1 MAEFPD
7 LLINPNPNAPTLDA
21 SANQVRG
28 INFFDTIADRDAL
41 DATVRTLGALAV
53 IKDVDELYQYTGATL
68 SDTDWQDA
76 ANWLGIGS
84 AGGGGVQNLNNLN
97 GNVSLVEGTN
107 VTLDV
112 LTGTNEIQIN
122 ASGGGGS
129 TDGID
134 VSFVVRDTPYAN
146 IGDHEG
152 TVLNNNANLSG
163 AGNIAYWTGTQYSY
177 ANASAA
183 GTATGLLVMLTAN
196 TAAPVLTK
204 GVIRLNVSGSAGDV
218 LYLSTSQ
225 GAITNDISAF
235 TTGQVVRVIGYNM
248 GGGKVYFDPSNDWIE
263 IA

>member
-28 INFFDTIADRDAL
+28 INFFDAIADRDAL

-76 ANWLGIGS
+76 ANWLGIGA

-122 ASGGGGS
+122 ASGGGS

-134 VSFVVRDTPYAN
+134 VSFIVRDTAYAN

-152 TVLNNNANLSG
+152 TVLNNNTNRTG
-163 AGNIAYWTGTQYSY
+163 AGSIAYWTGTQYNY
-177 ANASAA
+177 TDASAA
-183 GTATGLLVMLTAN
+183 GTATGLLVMITAN
-196 TAAPVLTK
+196 TVAPVLTK
-204 GVIRLNVSGSAGDV
+204 GVIQFNGPGSAGDV
-218 LYLSTSQ
+218 LYLNTTQ
-225 GAITNDISAF
+225 GGMTNDISAF

>member
-28 INFFDTIADRDAL
+28 INFFGTIADRDAL

-76 ANWLGIGS
+76 ANWVGIGS
-84 AGGGGVQNLNNLN
+84 SGGAGVQNLNNLN

-129 TDGID
+129 TEGEDLSLI
-134 VSFVVRDTPYAN
+134 VREAPYGST
-146 IGDHEG
+146 GDHEG
-152 TVLNNNANLSG
+152 TVLTIGPVG
-163 AGNIAYWTGTQYSY
+163 ALGQAHYWDGTGWVL
-177 ANASAA
+177 ANAGAQATAA
-183 GTATGLLVMLTAN
+183 GLLCLG
-196 TAAPVLTK
+196 TAASGDALVEGIMQLGSVP
-204 GVIRLNVSGSAGDV
+204 GVAGQP
-218 LYLSTSQ
+218 LYLSKTN
-225 GAITNDISAF
+225 GILTNDISAF
-235 TTGQVVRVIGYNM
+235 GAGDIVRVCGYNL
-248 GGGKVYFDPSNDWIE
+248 GGNKVYFDPSPDWIE
-263 IA
+263 VA

>member
-28 INFFDTIADRDAL
+28 INFFDAIADRDAL

-84 AGGGGVQNLNNLN
+84 SGAAGVQNLNNLN

-134 VSFVVRDTPYAN
+134 VSFVVRDTAYVN

-152 TVLNNNANLSG
+152 TVLNNNTNRTG
-163 AGNIAYWTGTQYSY
+163 AGSIAYWTGTQYDY
-177 ANASAA
+177 ATAAATSAS
-183 GTATGLLVMLTAN
+183 TGLLVMITSGSV
-196 TAAPVLTK
+196 APVLTK
-204 GVIRLNVSGSAGDV
+204 GVIRFNAPGSAGDV
-218 LYLSTSQ
+218 LYLNNSL
-225 GAITNDISAF
+225 GGMTNDISAF
-235 TTGQVVRVIGYNM
+235 TTGEVVRVIGYNM